1 VTNDGLEKL
10 IFRFDKQIRN
20 IIFALNVNQIG
31 SFEFF
36 AQIHRK
42 DGKNYKSYLV
52 NIDSEDLNKLVYE
65 FTSLNTGQ
73 SYRAVV
79 KIVITNGVVGNGSK
93 MVWKTTLI
101 QNDSDTISSGDAVI

>member
-1 VTNDGLEKL
+1 MTNDGLEKL

-36 AQIHRK
+36 AQTHRK
-42 DGKNYKSYLV
+42 DGKNCKSYSV

-65 FTSLNTGQ
+65 FTSLKTGQ
-73 SYRAVV
+73 SYRTVV
-79 KIVITNGVVGNGSK
+79 KK
-93 MVWKTTLI
+93 L
-101 QNDSDTISSGDAVI
+101 